1 MSVEQKQTIRKTL
14 SLVALCFAVTIG
26 FTILVGSVNFV
37 DQSSAQLI
45 EPNNAVLSPEIDL
58 DWRYTKN
65 GWQHIG
71 ELRHDKFALL
81 RTFESIHPFIW
92 AATVMLAVVATTVW
106 ASSEWEIARLWKEE

>member
-1 MSVEQKQTIRKTL
+1 M
-14 SLVALCFAVTIG
+14 TIG

-71 ELRHDKFALL
+71 ELRHDKFAPL